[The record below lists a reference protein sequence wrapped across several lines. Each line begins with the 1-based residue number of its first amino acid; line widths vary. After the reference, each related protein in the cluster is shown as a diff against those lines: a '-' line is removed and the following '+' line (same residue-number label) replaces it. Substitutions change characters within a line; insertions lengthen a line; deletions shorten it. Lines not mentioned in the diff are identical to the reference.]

1 MDKYPIHTT
10 HIAAQRAHQF
20 ERARLAVRHRLFE
33 AYHLDTGMLPLD
45 PENEARLA
53 DAKQSIFKPHW
64 QKGVAAAKLS
74 EKYTPKQLTELANIA
89 EKGLADYL
97 EGFRLRY
104 LIFYRDRQQIAPDRI
119 IDRKTHT
126 TIIDYKDY
134 DIRTILMDAYLN
146 HVTNR
151 IEEEFCAK
159 GGVEPMTA
167 HQLNGKIIVSALR
180 CSDTVTTG
188 MSAYLN
194 PMIGSTT
201 STDAIKDFERRQHLL
216 RSNFPR
222 ELRAAL
228 KEGHLT
234 DQER

>member
-10 HIAAQRAHQF
+10 HIAAERVRQF
-20 ERARLAVRHRLFE
+20 ERARLAVRRRLFE

-64 QKGVAAAKLS
+64 QKTVAAAKS
-74 EKYTPKQLTELANIA
+74 CEKYTPEQLTELANIA

-126 TIIDYKDY
+126 TTIDYKDY

-159 GGVEPMTA
+159 GG
-167 HQLNGKIIVSALR
+167 G
-180 CSDTVTTG
+180 
-188 MSAYLN
+188 
-194 PMIGSTT
+194 GSN
-201 STDAIKDFERRQHLL
+201 R
-216 RSNFPR
+216 
-222 ELRAAL
+222 
-228 KEGHLT
+228 
-234 DQER
+234 